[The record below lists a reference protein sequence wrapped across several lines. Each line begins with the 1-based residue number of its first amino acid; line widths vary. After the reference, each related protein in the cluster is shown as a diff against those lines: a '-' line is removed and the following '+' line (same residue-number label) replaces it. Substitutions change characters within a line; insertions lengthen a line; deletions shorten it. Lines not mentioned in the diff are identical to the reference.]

1 MSALDLALLAQ
12 GLMRAAAPLVTS
24 ARLVEILHEE
34 RSTTGAAVDYAGL
47 GIFLRHYRGRTI
59 AYHGGTMNGF
69 SAFFVLVPDEK
80 FALAI
85 LLNAAG
91 AASFP
96 GSAIDLYLP
105 PHEPLGAPPVDA
117 DSFPQYVGTYADAHG
132 ELGTFRIESAG
143 DNVFRMVPLRGR
155 RVERFNDS
163 FSGTFWPD
171 ESGALK
177 YFATRW
183 GVAVRV
189 DGEHQLR

>member
-1 MSALDLALLAQ
+1 
-12 GLMRAAAPLVTS
+12 MRVDAPLVTS
-24 ARLVEILHEE
+24 TDLMEILHEE

-59 AYHGGTMNGF
+59 AYHGGTMDGF
-69 SAFFVLVPDEK
+69 SAFFVFVPDEK

-85 LLNAAG
+85 LVNAAG
-91 AASFP
+91 SASFP

-105 PHEPLGAPPVDA
+105 PREPLGAPPIDT
-117 DSFPQYVGTYADAHG
+117 DSFPRYVGTYADSHG

-143 DNVFRMVPLRGR
+143 DGIFRMVPLGGR

-171 ESGALK
+171 ASGAFK

-189 DGEHQLR
+189 AD